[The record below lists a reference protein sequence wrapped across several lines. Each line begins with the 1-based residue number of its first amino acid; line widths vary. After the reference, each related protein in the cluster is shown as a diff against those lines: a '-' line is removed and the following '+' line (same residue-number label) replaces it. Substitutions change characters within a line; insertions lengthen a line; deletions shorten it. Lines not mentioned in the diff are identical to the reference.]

1 MRTSNL
7 LENKTVRFYSNP
19 VLHQPNKK
27 LIADD
32 YSAAFNE
39 GREAWFKGAGSNENP
54 YNKEDSNVIWSMYD
68 CWLEGYLS
76 GSRY

>member
-7 LENKTVRFYSNP
+7 LDNKTVRFYSNP
-19 VLHQPNKK
+19 ALHQPNKK
-27 LIADD
+27 LIVED

-39 GREAWFKGAGSNENP
+39 GREAYLKGAGSNENP
-54 YNKEDSNVIWSMYD
+54 YNRDEGNAIWSRYD